1 MDPACNS
8 EEFREIIIQVE
19 FLRIPF
25 WNAIFQYV
33 NDDVS
38 DSKRLI
44 QSAAEEMM
52 GYEVNVICARGEF
65 GWKFQF
71 FLTQFY
77 LF

>member
-8 EEFREIIIQVE
+8 EEFREIIVQVE
-19 FLRIPF
+19 FLRVIF

-65 GWKFQF
+65 G
-71 FLTQFY
+71 
-77 LF
+77 